1 MERYKQ
7 ARYVWT
13 EELNRI
19 LREGYRLGGEGQLSA
34 VEKIQR
40 LTGWPKHVCY
50 RQAGSLGLTQQHM
63 QYNWTAE
70 LDAMLAEG
78 YREGGR
84 AKVAAIRRMQAQTEW
99 PRYVFWNRARKLQL
113 TPNRSNGNRSWSEAE
128 DKYLLDF
135 VGSKNPREIAKRLK
149 RSVSAIRARLR
160 FLGKDRRI
168 SMRVQDGHT
177 KEELAKY
184 LGRSKKSIQN
194 WIDQG
199 WLKARYEGKN
209 RKDDTLRVTDAD
221 FRSFWKQHPWEVP
234 FYKLSHEG
242 LLWFCSVMYD
252 VPPAFTFGDPL
263 DRKQRREEE
272 QEQDTPG
279 EEPLDP

>member
-13 EELNRI
+13 QELNRI
-19 LREGYRLGGEGQLSA
+19 LEEGYRHGREAQLLV

-40 LTGWPKHVCY
+40 LTGWPKHACY
-50 RQAGSLGLTQQHM
+50 RQAASLGLTQQHR
-63 QYNWTAE
+63 QYNWTPE

-78 YREGGR
+78 YRGSGGI
-84 AKVAAIRRMQAQTEW
+84 KVAAIRRIQAQTGW
-99 PRYVFWNRARKLQL
+99 PRYVCWNRARKLQL
-113 TPNRSNGNRSWSEAE
+113 ARNNHTGNRSWSETE

-149 RSVSAIRARLR
+149 RSVSAIRARVR

-184 LGRSKKSIQN
+184 LGRSKKTIQN
-194 WIDQG
+194 WLDQG

-209 RKDDTLRVTDAD
+209 RKDDTLRVTDED

-242 LLWFCSVMYD
+242 LLWFCSVMHD

-263 DRKQRREEE
+263 DRKQRQEEE
-272 QEQDTPG
+272 QEQD
-279 EEPLDP
+279 EEFLDS